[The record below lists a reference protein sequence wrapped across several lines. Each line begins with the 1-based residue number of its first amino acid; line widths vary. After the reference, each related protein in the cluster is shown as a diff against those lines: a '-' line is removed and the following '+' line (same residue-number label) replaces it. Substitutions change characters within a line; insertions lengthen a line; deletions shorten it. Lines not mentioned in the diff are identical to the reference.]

1 MMSNPQLLEITVI
14 LFAVLAALLAGG
26 VWIAISLLAVGWLG
40 MLFVGGVPAG
50 SVLATT
56 AW

>member
-14 LFAVLAALLAGG
+14 LFAVLALLLAGG
-26 VWIAISLLAVGWLG
+26 VWIAISLFAVGWIG
-40 MLFVGGVPAG
+40 ILFVGSIPPG

-56 AW
+56 V